1 MKTSKTSSVL
11 SSAALLLLGAT
22 SSPTCEAFFLS
33 RPCLSAARTSAST
46 SPAAAAAF
54 RDSLLAVGRPQQQ
67 GQGQGQ
73 QQQKRERRVGSEGS
87 IRQSRSTAMMAVS
100 HAAAEEISNM
110 EDVPKLKD
118 PVAIS
123 DFEALDI
130 RVGRIVLAE
139 LIPDPEHDNKPSR
152 KYLSLVV
159 DLGNEKRRVVSAVRS
174 IVDVEDAIG
183 KAVLM
188 AANVEEETI
197 LGLPSRGKL
206 LSSSNFSKE
215 PMPRTLRTVLLGGG
229 GVPPG
234 STVSGL

>member
-1 MKTSKTSSVL
+1 PPASALLCISRHQLTRPRHKIMSAL
-11 SSAALLLLGAT
+11 SNACAALLLLAAT
-22 SSPTCEAFFLS
+22 PTCEAFVAS
-33 RPCLSAARTSAST
+33 SSPYTRRVPTITTAARCRS
-46 SPAAAAAF
+46 
-54 RDSLLAVGRPQQQ
+54 SLDGLERPL
-67 GQGQGQ
+67 Q
-73 QQQKRERRVGSEGS
+73 QQQRQGERSGRTG
-87 IRQSRSTAMMAVS
+87 TMMMAVS

-118 PVAIS
+118 PVAIA

-139 LIPDPEHDNKPSR
+139 LIPDPDHGNKPSR

-206 LSSSNFSKE
+206 LSGSNFSKE

-234 STVSGL
+234 SAVSGL

>member
-1 MKTSKTSSVL
+1 MMSAL
-11 SSAALLLLGAT
+11 SNACAALLLLAAT
-22 SSPTCEAFFLS
+22 PTCEAFVASSSPSTRQVQTTLT
-33 RPCLSAARTSAST
+33 AARCRS
-46 SPAAAAAF
+46 
-54 RDSLLAVGRPQQQ
+54 SLDGLER
-67 GQGQGQ
+67 Q
-73 QQQKRERRVGSEGS
+73 QQQRQRERSGRTG
-87 IRQSRSTAMMAVS
+87 TMMMAVS

-118 PVAIS
+118 PVAIA

-139 LIPDPEHDNKPSR
+139 LIPDPDHGNKPSR

-206 LSSSNFSKE
+206 LSGSNFSKE

-234 STVSGL
+234 SAVSGL

>member
-1 MKTSKTSSVL
+1 
-11 SSAALLLLGAT
+11 
-22 SSPTCEAFFLS
+22 
-33 RPCLSAARTSAST
+33 
-46 SPAAAAAF
+46 
-54 RDSLLAVGRPQQQ
+54 
-67 GQGQGQ
+67 
-73 QQQKRERRVGSEGS
+73 
-87 IRQSRSTAMMAVS
+87 MMAVS

-110 EDVPKLKD
+110 EDVPKLKEAVTTD
-118 PVAIS
+118 

-139 LIPDPEHDNKPSR
+139 PIPDPDHGNKPSR

-197 LGLPSRGKL
+197 LGLPSRGKI
-206 LSSSNFSKE
+206 LSASNFSKE

-234 STVSGL
+234 SAVTGL

>member
-1 MKTSKTSSVL
+1 M
-11 SSAALLLLGAT
+11 
-22 SSPTCEAFFLS
+22 
-33 RPCLSAARTSAST
+33 
-46 SPAAAAAF
+46 
-54 RDSLLAVGRPQQQ
+54 
-67 GQGQGQ
+67 
-73 QQQKRERRVGSEGS
+73 
-87 IRQSRSTAMMAVS
+87 MMAVS

-118 PVAIS
+118 PVAIA

-139 LIPDPEHDNKPSR
+139 LIPDPDHGNKPSR

-206 LSSSNFSKE
+206 LSGSNFSKE

-234 STVSGL
+234 SAVSGL

>member
-1 MKTSKTSSVL
+1 MSTTSSAL
-11 SSAALLLLGAT
+11 SSAALLLLAAIA
-22 SSPTCEAFFLS
+22 SPTCEAFFLPP
-33 RPCLSAARTSAST
+33 PCLSAARSSPTAAATTSRDPL
-46 SPAAAAAF
+46 PAA
-54 RDSLLAVGRPQQQ
+54 GRPLQQLQ
-67 GQGQGQ
+67 EQMPQ
-73 QQQKRERRVGSEGS
+73 
-87 IRQSRSTAMMAVS
+87 RQRGGGGDVRRSTATLAVS

-110 EDVPKLKD
+110 EDVPKLKE

-139 LIPDPEHDNKPSR
+139 MVPDPDHDNKPSR

-206 LSSSNFSKE
+206 LSASNFSKE

-234 STVSGL
+234 SAVSGL